1 MNKKSSFLKNF
12 IHLFAAILLNIFI
25 VLGVLH
31 IFSVKLNLNPYIN
44 VLIIII
50 AMIIVAAINTVIIF
64 FSAKH
69 RVLKPILRVTEM
81 SENMAK
87 GEFSDFSSYSD
98 IDEIYQLELALSKL
112 SEAIQKNDEMKNKFV
127 SNISHE
133 LRTPLA
139 SISGFVDGIID
150 GTITAEQEPQYLKLI
165 SQEAKRLSRLTRLML
180 NLEQLE
186 SGAIKPEMIDVKIID
201 IIVNIL
207 NTFEKNIKEKN
218 LEILG
223 LDIGQAIIHADK
235 DMIYQVF
242 YNLIENAIKFTDKN
256 GYIKFEFSE
265 DADYNY
271 VYVKNS
277 GEGLSEAERKKVFNR
292 FYKTRAS
299 KENDSVGAGLGL
311 NIVHSIISL
320 HGGTINVDS
329 VLGDYTKFG
338 FSIPKNKD

>member
-1 MNKKSSFLKNF
+1 MIKKSSFFKKF
-12 IHLFAAILLNIFI
+12 IQIFAAILLNIFI

-31 IFSVKLNLNPYIN
+31 IFSVKLSVNPYIN
-44 VLIIII
+44 IFIIII
-50 AMIIVAAINTVIIF
+50 AAIIVTAINTVIIVF
-64 FSAKH
+64 YLKRH
-69 RVLKPILRVTEM
+69 VLRPISKMTEM

-112 SEAIQKNDEMKNKFV
+112 SESIQKNDEIKNKFV

-133 LRTPLA
+133 LRTPLT

-165 SQEAKRLSRLTRLML
+165 SQEVKRLSRLTKLML

-186 SGAIKPEMIDVKIID
+186 SGALKPEMIDVNILN
-201 IIVNIL
+201 IIVDIL

-223 LDIGQAIIHADK
+223 LDIGSAIIHADK

-265 DADYNY
+265 DTDYSY
-271 VYVKNS
+271 VSVKNS
-277 GEGLSEAERKKVFNR
+277 GEGLSETERKKVFNR
-292 FYKTRAS
+292 FYKTSSS
-299 KENDSVGAGLGL
+299 KENDLVGAGLGL

-320 HGGTINVDS
+320 HGGTINVNS
-329 VLGDYTKFG
+329 VLGSYTKFS
-338 FSIPKNKD
+338 FSVPKTKD